1 MAVTMKLR
9 IKELREE
16 YSLTQKELAQKL
28 SNVQRNVSNWENG
41 ASEPDCETILKIAE
55 LFGVSI
61 DELFGRS
68 FSPEP
73 VRLDTESDY
82 ALLRTLRKLTPAQ
95 KSAVKNLIDAF
106 IDNAGSGMHN
116 A

>member
-1 MAVTMKLR
+1 MKLR

-68 FSPEP
+68 FSHEP
-73 VRLDTESDY
+73 VPPQ
-82 ALLRTLRKLTPAQ
+82 APAHYSSPLMNTGGQ
-95 KSAVKNLIDAF
+95 RSAK
-106 IDNAGSGMHN
+106 
-116 A
+116 